1 MFKSIFSR
9 NFAKLVALCFLCFV
23 AVSVSAQD
31 KTKTIG
37 NKPRSGSSNNTF
49 DAVKGAQ
56 VGIEMNAGKKQV
68 QLLTLNFHT
77 QNRSNDSIPFKVNVY
92 QMAGKFPNEANLVKD
107 EIKGYIKKYD
117 NVENHQLTTVDLSPY
132 NVKVAGDIVVSI
144 EFLTTKTNSNVGFAC
159 GLFNGGTFHKDG
171 ETQPWKKIPIV
182 GVDFNVLVKKLK

>member
-1 MFKSIFSR
+1 MLNLISPR
-9 NFAKLVALCFLCFV
+9 NFVRLFALCLFCFTTV
-23 AVSVSAQD
+23 TVSAQD

-37 NKPRSGSSNNTF
+37 NKPRTGSSNTSF
-49 DAVKGAQ
+49 DAVKGKQ

-77 QNRSNDSIPFKVNVY
+77 QNRSSDSIPFKVNVY

-117 NVENHQLTTVDLSPY
+117 NQEDHQLTTVDLSPY

-144 EFLTTKTNSNVGFAC
+144 EFLTTKTGSNIGFAC
-159 GLFNGGTFHKDG
+159 GLFNGGTFHKDS

-182 GVDFNVLVKKLK
+182 GIDFNVLVKKLK

>member
-77 QNRSNDSIPFKVNVY
+77 QNRSSDSIPFKVNVY

-159 GLFNGGTFHKDG
+159 GLFNGGTFHKNG

>member
-1 MFKSIFSR
+1 M
-9 NFAKLVALCFLCFV
+9 
-23 AVSVSAQD
+23 AVINVSAQD

-49 DAVKGAQ
+49 NAVKGAQ

-77 QNRSNDSIPFKVNVY
+77 QNRSSDSIPFKVNVY

-117 NVENHQLTTVDLSPY
+117 SQESHQLTTVDLSPY

-144 EFLTTKTNSNVGFAC
+144 EFLTTRNGSNIGFAC

-171 ETQPWKKIPIV
+171 ETEPWKKIPVV
-182 GVDFNVLVKKLK
+182 GADFNVLVKKLK

>member
-1 MFKSIFSR
+1 MLNLISPR
-9 NFAKLVALCFLCFV
+9 NFIKLFAVCFLCIV
-23 AVSVSAQD
+23 TISVSAQD

-49 DAVKGAQ
+49 NAVKGAQ
-56 VGIEMNAGKKQV
+56 VGIEMSAGKKQV

-77 QNRSNDSIPFKVNVY
+77 QNRSSDSIPFKVNVY

-117 NVENHQLTTVDLSPY
+117 SQETHQLTTVDLTPY
-132 NVKVAGDIVVSI
+132 DVKVAGDIVVSI
-144 EFLTTKTNSNVGFAC
+144 EFLTTKTGSNVGFAC

-171 ETQPWKKIPIV
+171 ETQPWKKIPVV
-182 GVDFNVLVKKLK
+182 GADFSVVVKKLK

>member
-1 MFKSIFSR
+1 MLNLISPR
-9 NFAKLVALCFLCFV
+9 NFIKLFAAFFLCLT
-23 AVSVSAQD
+23 ALGVSAQD

-37 NKPRSGSSNNTF
+37 NKPRTGSSNTSF
-49 DAVKGAQ
+49 SAVKGRQ

-68 QLLTLNFHT
+68 QLLRLNFHT
-77 QNRSNDSIPFKVNVY
+77 QNRSSDSIPFKVNVY

-117 NVENHQLTTVDLSPY
+117 NQEDHQLTTIDLTPY

-144 EFLTTKTNSNVGFAC
+144 EFLTTKTGSNIGFAC
-159 GLFNGGTFHKDG
+159 GLFNGGTFHKDS
-171 ETQPWKKIPIV
+171 ETEPWKKIPVV